1 MVKGS
6 DLLTWCGQTGKWR
19 SECEFNC
26 LKNGFLDGSRGAV
39 LVTMGHQDF
48 GKIDSELDGG
58 GMVAPQDV
66 VEGLA

>member
-1 MVKGS
+1 MVEGS
-6 DLLTWCGQTGKWR
+6 DLLTGCGLTGEWR
-19 SECEFNC
+19 SQCEIDC
-26 LKNGFLDGSRGAV
+26 LKESFLDGNRGAV

-66 VEGLA
+66 VKGLA